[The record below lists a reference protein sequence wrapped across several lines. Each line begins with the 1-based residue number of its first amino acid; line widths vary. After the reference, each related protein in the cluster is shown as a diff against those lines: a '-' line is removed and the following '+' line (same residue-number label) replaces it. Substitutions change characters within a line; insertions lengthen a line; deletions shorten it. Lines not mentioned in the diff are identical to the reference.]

1 MKKKFLLS
9 AILTIAL
16 LAVVVIA
23 VSSMRFA
30 NVDAPWGL
38 VDENSTRTR
47 EVGAE
52 CLRYADGPESGVLN
66 PDATDQSFLIRTG
79 VPGVQGTDTSGWN
92 QVRYGRP
99 GIYLTPGSGWNGSDC
114 EPYYQEYLLD
124 PKIYEPTS
132 TVFHYQSGIAFDGVD
147 SMSGDYGLQTPFP
160 VGKLCHINNQVA
172 VNNDFNNVTANLKF
186 YGVQCAPGETLVNA
200 LGTPIPEGSINLDYP
215 YNIEFD
221 ETTNSGDCEYTS
233 PYQPIQTPCPDAIIP
248 GQLPA
253 NSFYCKA
260 ANSDIILEYNVALL
274 GYIPVDENASC
285 VGTEFDED
293 EIRGVFISDENS
305 VNCACLWAQVQDFI
319 PSAVE
324 MNFFNAEGGTEKI
337 VLRWQTALETDNI
350 GFNIYRSTNAIFE
363 DAEKLNPTLI
373 ESLVPA
379 GSTYGADYQFVDDT
393 ANPYTRYY
401 YWLEDVDIN
410 GTTTLHGPRN
420 AEWVE

>member
-30 NVDAPWGL
+30 SVDSPWGM
-38 VDENSTRTR
+38 VDENAGSGR
-47 EVGAE
+47 GAE
-52 CLRYADGPESGVLN
+52 CLRYADGPESTVLN
-66 PDATDQSFLIRTG
+66 PDAENQSFLIRTG
-79 VPGVQGTDTSGWN
+79 VPGVQGTDTFGWN
-92 QVRYGRP
+92 QVRYGWP
-99 GIYLTPGSGWNGSDC
+99 AIYLTPTNNNINYDC
-114 EPYYQEYLLD
+114 EPYYTVNRTRVYF
-124 PKIYEPTS
+124 PTS
-132 TVFHYQSGIAFDGVD
+132 TVFHLQSGIAFDGVD
-147 SMSGDYGLQTPFP
+147 SMSGSDYGLQTPFP
-160 VGKLCHINNQVA
+160 VGKLCHINNPVA
-172 VNNDFNNVTANLKF
+172 STNKFYNVTANLKF

-324 MNFFNAEGGTEKI
+324 LNFFIANGENESV
-337 VLRWQTALETDNI
+337 VLEWETAFETDNL
-350 GFNIYRSTNAIFE
+350 GFNIYRSANGSFE

-373 ESLVPA
+373 ESLVPT
-379 GSTYGADYQFVDDT
+379 GSTYGADYQFVDAT
-393 ANPYTRYY
+393 ANPFVTYY
-401 YWLEDVDIN
+401 YWLEDVDVN
-410 GTTTLHGPRN
+410 GETELHGPVFT
-420 AEWVE
+420 EWID

>member
-1 MKKKFLLS
+1 M
-9 AILTIAL
+9 
-16 LAVVVIA
+16 
-23 VSSMRFA
+23 
-30 NVDAPWGL
+30 VDATG
-38 VDENSTRTR
+38 T
-47 EVGAE
+47 GAIGAD

-66 PDATDQSFLIRTG
+66 PNAENQSFLIKTG
-79 VPGVQGTDTSGWN
+79 QPGVQGTDTFGWN

-99 GIYLTPGSGWNGSDC
+99 EQSGWTSSNC
-114 EPYYQEYLLD
+114 V
-124 PKIYEPTS
+124 PKKNNQSIPTS
-132 TVFHYQSGIAFDGVD
+132 TVFHFQSGLAFDGVD
-147 SMSGDYGLQTPFP
+147 SMSGSNYGLQTPFP
-160 VGKLCHINNQVA
+160 VGKLCHINNPVFST
-172 VNNDFNNVTANLKF
+172 NKFNNVTANLKF

-200 LGTPIPEGSINLDYP
+200 AGTPIPEGSIILDYP

-221 ETTNSGDCEYTS
+221 ETTNSGKCKYTS
-233 PYQPIQTPCPDAIIP
+233 PYQPTETKCPDAIIP

-260 ANSDIILEYNVALL
+260 ANSDIILEYNVGLL

-324 MNFFNAEGGTEKI
+324 MNFFNTEGGTEKI